1 MKIIQG
7 ATMELVKVITAN
19 GLVVVCELKSQTIKE
34 LKTEKQVT
42 IRKSRG

>member
-1 MKIIQG
+1 
-7 ATMELVKVITAN
+7 MELVKVITGN

-42 IRKSRG
+42 IRKLRG

>member
-1 MKIIQG
+1 
-7 ATMELVKVITAN
+7 MELVKVITAN

-42 IRKSRG
+42 VRKLGGKK

>member
-1 MKIIQG
+1 
-7 ATMELVKVITAN
+7 MELVKVITTN

-42 IRKSRG
+42 VRKLGGKK